1 MRGQILGLAILA
13 LVLRSDAFIPPKSTR
28 RVTRRERT
36 WSTLSAEL
44 LTKEQPKSTT
54 ESILEEDA
62 LSQLEFCKSRTAAS
76 RVLGRSCRDGLYK
89 SVSIPKGMSAKT
101 MSDAELRLQTRTI
114 NSRFT
119 VMELI
124 EQNGDR
130 DIDRAS
136 LAVLSTFLFGS
147 SSAILVQQ
155 STGLPDIIRWLVVFA
170 LCFSPLVLVGF
181 GLAVPSELSAA
192 LVSIQREIFPTYRRR
207 MIQHEAGHFL
217 LGHLLGWPVQSYRAN
232 NAVKSAVEF
241 YPLSDEDVGRD
252 RAASMGFDAAKG
264 NSLEPEIEIPD
275 KPFYSNEGQGGA
287 ELKNSV
293 FRDEQDITEFELE
306 PADDPKK
313 SWPFRGFDEETLD
326 ILAVISVAGAAS
338 ELLAFGNAEGGV
350 ADLLQ
355 LRRFYGAAAAAES
368 GDKSGSSDTGS
379 VFGEFGDDAKERRL
393 RRQGE
398 KTGGG
403 MGEREMDNRTKFA
416 IGYAMVLLRQHLGV
430 LDDLAE
436 VMERG
441 GSVSECIIAIETCP
455 NVSGYTLEGDYE
467 KMRREKF
474 RKDGLGGFIE
484 QAFLG
489 GKKTIDAEEESA
501 IYGKGGGGRKQ
512 KFQLTG
518 DDPFYAAGALAFA
531 FFVWASNGGLS
542 LH

>member
-1 MRGQILGLAILA
+1 M
-13 LVLRSDAFIPPKSTR
+13 
-28 RVTRRERT
+28 
-36 WSTLSAEL
+36 LSAEL
-44 LTKEQPKSTT
+44 EPTSTT
-54 ESILEEDA
+54 ESIFEEDA
-62 LSQLEFCKSRTAAS
+62 LSELESCETRTAAS
-76 RVLGRSCRDGLYK
+76 RVLGRSCRDGLYG
-89 SVSIPKGMSAKT
+89 SVSIPKGLSAKP

-114 NSRFT
+114 NSQYT

-136 LAVLSTFLFGS
+136 LAVFSTFLFGS

-155 STGLPDIIRWLVVFA
+155 SSGLPDIIRWLVVFA

-192 LVSIQREIFPTYRRR
+192 LVGIQKQIFPSYRRR

-217 LGHLLGWPVQSYRAN
+217 LGHLLGWPVRSYKAN

-241 YPLSDEDVGRD
+241 FPLSDADVGKE
-252 RAASMGFDAAKG
+252 RAASMGFDAAKR
-264 NSLEPEIEIPD
+264 NSLEPEILEQPD
-275 KPFYSNEGQGGA
+275 KPFYSKEGQGGS
-287 ELKNSV
+287 ELRRSV
-293 FRDEQDITEFELE
+293 FRDEGAIDEFELE
-306 PADDPKK
+306 PDDDPKT
-313 SWPFRGFDEETLD
+313 SWPFRGFTEETLD

-355 LRRFYGAAAAAES
+355 LRRFYGAAAER
-368 GDKSGSSDTGS
+368 GDKSVSSDAGS
-379 VFGEFGDDAKERRL
+379 VFGDDVKERRL
-393 RRQGE
+393 KRQGE

-403 MGEREMDNRTKFA
+403 MDEREMDNRTRFA

-441 GSVSECIIAIETCP
+441 GSVSECIIAIEKCP
-455 NVSGYTLEGDYE
+455 NVSGYSLKGDYE
-467 KMRREKF
+467 RIRRDKF
-474 RKDGLGGFIE
+474 RTDGLGGLVERF
-484 QAFLG
+484 FLG
-489 GKKTIDAEEESA
+489 GKKTIDAEEESV
-501 IYGKGGGGRKQ
+501 IYGKGGGGRKE
-512 KFQLTG
+512 KFLTLTG